1 MKENFNLIIFMD
13 MVNTHMQIIMNIQF
27 LKDIGLILRK
37 MVKEK

>member
-1 MKENFNLIIFMD
+1 MKVNFILIIFMD

-27 LKDIGLILRK
+27 LKDIGVILRK